1 MKICKITINGFGK
14 LKNKT
19 FETNDSFN
27 SFILNNGEGK
37 STLFNFILAMFY
49 GVGRNSLKDLRGLYI
64 PWNEKNA
71 SGSIEFIYDKINYR
85 LDRTFAK
92 SQKNDEAHLYN
103 VDSGKEIN
111 INNNEFGNYFFNM
124 DEDAFKSTL
133 FITNKDIVVNSSTN
147 LNNMLVN
154 TINTGD
160 AAISF
165 EYANNKLSEF
175 AKIVDVNN
183 RYSKA
188 FQLLKEKD
196 ELIKQYETI
205 SYENKKTLDLN
216 NENEKL
222 KNQKLDL
229 ENKKNLFND
238 IKKYNDDKKQY
249 NDYQH
254 YLNLK
259 NQYDSLNAESVDEN
273 DYDEMIE
280 SVKSIN
286 SKSEKKI
293 PFIYL
298 ILSFVLIIIGL
309 FVKVLAFKVAL
320 IILGVL
326 LLGLFVVLLNK
337 VKQYNKKL
345 QEEKENYNAKYGGVK
360 SEDAAILYINNLKD
374 KSLSKKNSNNEINKL
389 YMDFLQT
396 HNINDLIKYSN
407 FTIIG
412 EYECVKDVDVQ
423 LRLLHDEIH
432 EIDNNISKN
441 EGILST
447 IDNASKLAEL
457 KAKID
462 DYNEILSNYKKQKEA
477 YIIAKELINDSKEEV
492 FNNFT
497 PQLKK
502 NLSLVLNELSGGKFK
517 DIIID
522 SELNI
527 KLDEGSNLFAID
539 YYSQGYKDLVYLA
552 LRIAIIKMAT
562 KEGLPIFLDDP
573 FVNLDIINKKR
584 LMDYFIKLA
593 NQNQIFYFSCTNID

>member
-205 SYENKKTLDLN
+205 SYENKKTLDLIK
-216 NENEKL
+216 ENEKL

-229 ENKKNLFND
+229 ENKKNLLYD

-309 FVKVLAFKVAL
+309 FVKVLAFKVVL

-407 FTIIG
+407 FIIIG

-552 LRIAIIKMAT
+552 LRIAIIKRRVIKT
-562 KEGLPIFLDDP
+562 
-573 FVNLDIINKKR
+573 R
-584 LMDYFIKLA
+584 LYDRQM
-593 NQNQIFYFSCTNID
+593 

>member
-205 SYENKKTLDLN
+205 SYENKKTLDLI

-298 ILSFVLIIIGL
+298 ILSFVLIIVGL
-309 FVKVLAFKVAL
+309 FVKVLAFKVVL

-345 QEEKENYNAKYGGVK
+345 KEEKENYNAKYGGVK

-407 FTIIG
+407 FIIIG

-584 LMDYFIKLA
+584 VMDYFIKLA

>member
-205 SYENKKTLDLN
+205 SYENKKTLDLI

-345 QEEKENYNAKYGGVK
+345 KEEKENYNAKYGGVK

-457 KAKID
+457 KAKIG

-584 LMDYFIKLA
+584 VMDYFIKLA

>member
-205 SYENKKTLDLN
+205 SYENKKTLDLI

-345 QEEKENYNAKYGGVK
+345 KEEKENYNAKYGGVK
-360 SEDAAILYINNLKD
+360 SEDAAILNINNLKD

-407 FTIIG
+407 FIIIG

-441 EGILST
+441 EGLLST

-584 LMDYFIKLA
+584 VMDYFIKLA

>member
-205 SYENKKTLDLN
+205 SYENKKTLDLI

-407 FTIIG
+407 FIIIG

-584 LMDYFIKLA
+584 VMDYFIKLA

>member
-205 SYENKKTLDLN
+205 SYENKKTLDLI

-309 FVKVLAFKVAL
+309 FVKVLAFKVVL

-345 QEEKENYNAKYGGVK
+345 KEEKENYNAKYGGVK

-552 LRIAIIKMAT
+552 LRIAIIKMAI

-584 LMDYFIKLA
+584 VMDYFIKLA

>member
-205 SYENKKTLDLN
+205 SYENKKTLDLI

-584 LMDYFIKLA
+584 VMDYFIKLA

>member
-154 TINTGD
+154 TIITGD

-175 AKIVDVNN
+175 SKIVDVNN

-205 SYENKKTLDLN
+205 SYENKKTLDLI

-345 QEEKENYNAKYGGVK
+345 KEEKENYNAKYGGVK

-407 FTIIG
+407 FIIIG

-584 LMDYFIKLA
+584 VMDYFIKLA

>member
-1 MKICKITINGFGK
+1 M
-14 LKNKT
+14 
-19 FETNDSFN
+19 
-27 SFILNNGEGK
+27 
-37 STLFNFILAMFY
+37 
-49 GVGRNSLKDLRGLYI
+49 
-64 PWNEKNA
+64 
-71 SGSIEFIYDKINYR
+71 
-85 LDRTFAK
+85 
-92 SQKNDEAHLYN
+92 
-103 VDSGKEIN
+103 
-111 INNNEFGNYFFNM
+111 
-124 DEDAFKSTL
+124 
-133 FITNKDIVVNSSTN
+133 
-147 LNNMLVN
+147 
-154 TINTGD
+154 
-160 AAISF
+160 
-165 EYANNKLSEF
+165 
-175 AKIVDVNN
+175 
-183 RYSKA
+183 
-188 FQLLKEKD
+188 
-196 ELIKQYETI
+196 
-205 SYENKKTLDLN
+205 
-216 NENEKL
+216 
-222 KNQKLDL
+222 
-229 ENKKNLFND
+229 
-238 IKKYNDDKKQY
+238 
-249 NDYQH
+249 
-254 YLNLK
+254 K

-407 FTIIG
+407 FIIIG

-584 LMDYFIKLA
+584 VMDYFIKLA

>member
-205 SYENKKTLDLN
+205 SYENKKTLDLI

-309 FVKVLAFKVAL
+309 FVKVLAFKVVL

-345 QEEKENYNAKYGGVK
+345 KEEKENYNAKYGGVK

-407 FTIIG
+407 FIIIG

-584 LMDYFIKLA
+584 VMDYFIKLA

>member
-205 SYENKKTLDLN
+205 SYENKKTLDLI

-345 QEEKENYNAKYGGVK
+345 KEEKENYNAKYGGVK

-407 FTIIG
+407 FIIIG

-584 LMDYFIKLA
+584 VMDYFIKLA

>member
-205 SYENKKTLDLN
+205 SYENKKTLDLI

-345 QEEKENYNAKYGGVK
+345 KEEKENYNAKYGGVK

-584 LMDYFIKLA
+584 VMDYFIKLA